1 MLTYPD
7 NSDDFEDLLGDV
19 GLDGT
24 AAGNSGPLVNDSDL
38 TAPEAPEAPEVE
50 DPASEAIPG
59 LATESEMAQLL
70 GITANRVRTLARD
83 GMLHRPVRGRYDVRA
98 SLKTYIGDLR
108 NKASRLGY
116 AGGKHLG
123 KSDLEAEKLRLA
135 RQQADK
141 IEIQNA
147 AARGELVK
155 ASDVERAWASALRDV
170 RAAMLA
176 VPSRC
181 GATLPHLTAH
191 DIAELD
197 REIRNA
203 LEGLADGN

>member
-59 LATESEMAQLL
+59 LATESEMARLL

-108 NKASRLGY
+108 DKASRLGY